1 MGHFARALLLCTAAV
16 LPFSAPLHARAA
28 DLDTI
33 FKAYTP
39 QTPGCAVG
47 VEKAG
52 QVVTRSYGSAD
63 LEHAVPNTP
72 DTIFE
77 AGSLSKQFTA
87 TAILLLAQDGK
98 LALTD
103 DIRKYL
109 PEMPDY
115 GTPITINNLLSH
127 TSGIRDWGAVLGIG
141 GWPRTTQIHT
151 NADVLQIAARQKA
164 LNYPPG
170 SAYSYTNSGYNLA
183 AIIVERVSGVP
194 LAQFTKDHMFTAL
207 GMSKTA
213 WRDDFRR
220 IVPNRAVAYDA
231 VPGGFAQD
239 MPFEDAYGNGGLL
252 TTVGDLLIW
261 NDALT
266 ANKLGA
272 FVTSHLEE
280 QAVLTD
286 GRRIFYGRGLMT
298 GTYYGT
304 PEIFHSGSTAA
315 YRAWIGRYPAQ
326 GAGVAVLCNVD
337 NVSAVQLAHASVQ
350 QYLPPAAAAVKSKTA
365 PAAELARFAG
375 LYVDERTGG
384 ILRVAPGKG
393 TLVRLGDAPDNTRT
407 TDLIRLAAHRYKNGS
422 AELTFNTGMV
432 ESRTPD
438 GETVSY
444 RRVEPAKPSAAEMQ
458 TLVGRYASTEADA
471 TLIVSVDG
479 DRLVLTPSNRPS
491 APATLIPLYRDA
503 YLNEDG
509 ILRIVRGPDG
519 QVQGLRFTRPRV
531 YNLVFERVE
540 SP

>member
-1 MGHFARALLLCTAAV
+1 MRHVLRALLLGTVTA
-16 LPFSAPLHARAA
+16 LPLYVQAA

-52 QVVTRSYGSAD
+52 QVVTRAYGSAD
-63 LEHAVPNTP
+63 LEHAAPNTP

-127 TSGIRDWGAVLGIG
+127 TSGLRDWGAVSGIG
-141 GWPRTTQIHT
+141 GWPRTTRIHT
-151 NADVLQIAARQKA
+151 NTEVLQIAARQKT

-170 SAYSYTNSGYNLA
+170 SAYSYTNTGYNLA
-183 AIIVERVSGVP
+183 AIIVERASGMP
-194 LAQFTKDHMFTAL
+194 LAQFTKEHMFAPL
-207 GMSKTA
+207 GMTKTA

-220 IVPNRAVAYDA
+220 IVPGRAIAYDA

-286 GRRIFYGRGLMT
+286 GRKIYYARGLMT
-298 GTYYGT
+298 GKFNGA
-304 PEIFHSGSTAA
+304 PEIYHSGSTAA

-326 GAGVAVLCNVD
+326 GVGVAVLCNLD
-337 NVSAVQLAHASVQ
+337 NVSAVQLAHAAVQ
-350 QYLPPAAAAVKSKTA
+350 QYLPPAPAAIKSKAA

-375 LYVDERTGG
+375 LYVDERSGG
-384 ILRVAPGKG
+384 VLRFAPGKG
-393 TLVRLGDAPDNTRT
+393 TLKRLGDSPDDTHA
-407 TDLIRLAAHRYKNGS
+407 TDLVRVAAHRYKNGA
-422 AELTFNTGMV
+422 AELDFNTGMV

-444 RRVEPAKPSAAEMQ
+444 RRVEPYKPGAAEMQ
-458 TLVGRYASTEADA
+458 SLAGSYASAEADA
-471 TLIVSVDG
+471 TLVISVDG
-479 DRLVLTPSNRPS
+479 DRLVLTPGNRPS
-491 APATLIPLYRDA
+491 AAATLTPIYRDA
-503 YLNEDG
+503 FLNEDG
-509 ILRIVRGPDG
+509 ILRIVRGADG
-519 QVQGLRFTRPRV
+519 QVQGIRFTRPRV
-531 YNLVFERVE
+531 YNLVFDRMAG
-540 SP
+540 P